1 MRFAHRLAGATA
13 FAVAVAAVLGTA
25 SAPAFAG
32 DGRAALDRV
41 PKDYGVVLSINV
53 DRAKGSALF
62 KEAWTMAAK
71 NPEMQ
76 KNLDMLKAQAN
87 FEFTR
92 DVKTLTIGINGN
104 SAANGGDPQMVLLVE
119 GKFDVKKIGAFAKT
133 QGKTVADAN
142 YAGVNYI
149 TIDDG
154 EMAVMGNYMVVTQ
167 KGGMKAAIDVNKG
180 KAQSL
185 KANAAFMKMLGA
197 TDVAKDLWA
206 VVLIPAQHQPTIK
219 ASLGQGIEGFGAS
232 VDVAK
237 GLKSKV
243 QVQTASDAA
252 AKALAD
258 LIKSQLPQLAS
269 TAQGM
274 GLGGA
279 LQRLTVTNNKS
290 IMAIAFDLTVQE
302 LGIIKRFLGTALG
315 GP

>member
-13 FAVAVAAVLGTA
+13 FAVALATA
-25 SAPAFAG
+25 SATAFAG

-92 DVKTLTIGINGN
+92 DVKTLTIGLNGN
-104 SAANGGDPQMVLLVE
+104 NAGNADPQMVLLVE

-185 KANAAFMKMLGA
+185 KANPAFMKMLGA
-197 TDVAKDLWA
+197 TDLTKDFWA
-206 VVLIPAQHQPTIK
+206 VVLLPAQAATALK
-219 ASLGQGIEGFGAS
+219 AQFGHGVDGFGAT

-243 QVQTASDAA
+243 AVTTASDAA

-258 LIKSQLPQLAS
+258 QIKPLLAMAAKS
-269 TAQGM
+269 PEVQAM
-274 GLGGA
+274 GLAAAVG
-279 LQRLTVTNNKS
+279 RVNISTNKTMLNV
-290 IMAIAFDLTVQE
+290 AFDLTDAE
-302 LGIIKRFLGTALG
+302 LTTLKNMLKMFLPS

>member
-1 MRFAHRLAGATA
+1 MRFATRLAGATA
-13 FAVAVAAVLGTA
+13 FAVALATV
-25 SAPAFAG
+25 SATAFAG

-41 PKDYGVVLSINV
+41 PKDYGVVISINV

-104 SAANGGDPQMVLLVE
+104 NAGNADPQMVLLVE

-142 YAGVNYI
+142 YSGINYI

-167 KGGMKAAIDVNKG
+167 KGGMKTAIDVNKG

-185 KANAAFMKMLGA
+185 KANAAFMKLLAA

-219 ASLGQGIEGFGAS
+219 AQIGHGVDGFGAS

-237 GLKSKV
+237 GLKSKINV
-243 QVQTASDAA
+243 STATEAA

-258 LIKSQLPQLAS
+258 LAKPFLAQAKNS
-269 TAQGM
+269 PEVQAM
-274 GLGGA
+274 GLAAAVG
-279 LQRLTVTNNKS
+279 RVTITPNKA
-290 IMAIAFDLTVQE
+290 MLNVAFDLTAQE
-302 LGIIKRFLGTALG
+302 LTTVKNMLKMFLPG